1 MAVEE
6 LSVAELKARL
16 AELEAE
22 KEIHDGIAE
31 GKVQCVT
38 HGCTFG
44 ERTAKFRR
52 ETHNRYFKDPQGNMT
67 DRVENSTDYWHL
79 LDEDLTNCPTCEAP
93 LNHLHPGAKS
103 VFPQGYRFQ
112 FRDTRTAPTVG
123 SVNTTVGPK

>member
-22 KEIHDGIAE
+22 KEQHDGIAE
-31 GKVQCVT
+31 GTLQCVT
-38 HGCTFG
+38 FGCPGG
-44 ERTAKFRR
+44 ERKAKFRK

-79 LDEDLTNCPTCEAP
+79 IDQDPESSLCHECKAP
-93 LNHLHPGAKS
+93 LNQLHPGAKS
-103 VFPQGYRFQ
+103 IFPQGYRPQ
-112 FRDTRTAPTVG
+112 FRDTRTAPTV
-123 SVNTTVGPK
+123 VQK